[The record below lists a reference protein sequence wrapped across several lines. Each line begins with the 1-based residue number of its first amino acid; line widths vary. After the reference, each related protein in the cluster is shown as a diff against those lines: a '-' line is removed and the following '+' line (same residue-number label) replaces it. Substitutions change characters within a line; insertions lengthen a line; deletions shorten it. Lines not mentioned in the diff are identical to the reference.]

1 MISIQLTESE
11 IGQLSYIAEIK
22 RISVENL
29 VRKAIEL
36 FLANHNQCHSKL
48 YQEAF
53 SVIGKYKAGVSDIS
67 TEHDRYLDEAFGA

>member
-29 VRKAIEL
+29 IRKAIDL
-36 FLANHNQCHSKL
+36 FLKNQNQTQSKL

-53 SVIGKYKAGVSDIS
+53 SVIGKYKADVCDIS
-67 TEHDRYLDEAFGA
+67 NEHDRYLREAFGR